1 MPVPDL
7 HKIAEQKN
15 GEGPFIYNVFAFYPL
30 TQNAYINYSQSQFFI
45 KAPFDFILL

>member
-15 GEGPFIYNVFAFYPL
+15 GEGPFIHNVFAFYPL
-30 TQNAYINYSQSQFFI
+30 TQNAYYQLQSE
-45 KAPFDFILL
+45 PILY